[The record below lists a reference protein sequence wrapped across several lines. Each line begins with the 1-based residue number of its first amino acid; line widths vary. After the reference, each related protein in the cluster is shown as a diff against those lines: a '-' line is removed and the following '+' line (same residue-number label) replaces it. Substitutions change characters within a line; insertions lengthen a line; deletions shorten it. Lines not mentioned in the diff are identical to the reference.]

1 MAKTNLKDSETQRN
15 LLRAFAGESQA
26 RNRYTIAAEKA
37 KKEKLQVVERV
48 FKFTADQEKAH
59 AEIFYDHLKELTG
72 ENLEIDGTYPIEV
85 YDDALSLL
93 KAARHDEY
101 EEHENVYP
109 AFAKTAE
116 EEGFQAVAAS
126 FRQIAEIEKVH
137 GDRFGR
143 FAELLEQGQLFESKM
158 ETSFMCL
165 NCGYIYTG
173 TKLPELCPVCQYDK
187 GYFIRLEMAPY
198 V

>member
-1 MAKTNLKDSETQRN
+1 MAKTNLKDSETKRN

-101 EEHENVYP
+101 EENENVYP

>member
-1 MAKTNLKDSETQRN
+1 MAKMNLKDSETKKN

-26 RNRYTIAAEKA
+26 RNRYTFAAEKA
-37 KKEKLQVVERV
+37 KKEKLQVIEQA

-59 AEIFYDHLKELTG
+59 AKVFYDHLKELTG
-72 ENLEIDGTYPIEV
+72 ENIEIDGAYPVEV

-101 EEHENVYP
+101 EEHGNVYP
-109 AFAKTAE
+109 AFARVAE

-126 FRQIAEIEKVH
+126 FRQIAEIEKIH

-143 FAELLEQGQLFESKM
+143 FAELLEQGQLLESKM

-173 TKLPELCPVCQYDK
+173 TKVPEICPVCKEDK
-187 GYFIRLEMAPY
+187 GYFIRVEMAPY
-198 V
+198 L